1 MRNEHEGI
9 VERPGGAFGG
19 MRVSWGGI
27 RAGVLVVLGA
37 LQVLSTLG
45 LASGSRDSR
54 VRPASPA
61 RCQCPDSHW
70 P

>member
-1 MRNEHEGI
+1 MRNEREGI

-19 MRVSWGGI
+19 APISWRGI
-27 RAGVLVVLGA
+27 WAGVLVVLGA
-37 LQVLSTLG
+37 LQALSALG
-45 LASGSRDSR
+45 LAIGSRDVR

-61 RCQCPDSHW
+61 RYQCPDSHW